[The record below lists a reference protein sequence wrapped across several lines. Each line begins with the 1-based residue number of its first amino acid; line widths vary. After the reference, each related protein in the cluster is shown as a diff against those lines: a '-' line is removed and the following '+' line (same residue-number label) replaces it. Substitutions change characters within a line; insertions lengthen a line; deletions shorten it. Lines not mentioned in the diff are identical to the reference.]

1 MMASPEEITE
11 LQEALTKIENI
22 ARMAKLARQEE
33 TLVNALEEIADI
45 ADEFFEDEGEDEEPG
60 EEEEP

>member
-1 MMASPEEITE
+1 MASPEEITE